1 MNTMLTCRQ
10 PFSDKE
16 ILNLHAEIKA
26 MQVRWGLSYKD
37 AAHRL
42 HMMEVQKLL
51 AETKAHSALTETLD
65 RIDGIVHNDMFLA
78 ITEIDK
84 KVVDPK

>member
-1 MNTMLTCRQ
+1 M
-10 PFSDKE
+10 
-16 ILNLHAEIKA
+16 A

-51 AETKAHSALTETLD
+51 AEKKAQAALNDTLN
-65 RIDGIVHNDMFLA
+65 RIDGMVQEEMFTP
-78 ITEIDK
+78 IRNIDK
-84 KVVDPK
+84 CVVDPKSKG

>member
-1 MNTMLTCRQ
+1 
-10 PFSDKE
+10 
-16 ILNLHAEIKA
+16 

-51 AETKAHSALTETLD
+51 AEKKAQSALTDTLD
-65 RIDGIVHNDMFLA
+65 RIDAMVQGDMLIP
-78 ITEIDK
+78 ITDIDARI
-84 KVVDPK
+84 VDPND

>member
-1 MNTMLTCRQ
+1 
-10 PFSDKE
+10 
-16 ILNLHAEIKA
+16 

-51 AETKAHSALTETLD
+51 AEKQAQLALTDTLHRLD
-65 RIDGIVHNDMFLA
+65 RIIQDEISMPITDM
-78 ITEIDK
+78 T
-84 KVVDPK
+84 